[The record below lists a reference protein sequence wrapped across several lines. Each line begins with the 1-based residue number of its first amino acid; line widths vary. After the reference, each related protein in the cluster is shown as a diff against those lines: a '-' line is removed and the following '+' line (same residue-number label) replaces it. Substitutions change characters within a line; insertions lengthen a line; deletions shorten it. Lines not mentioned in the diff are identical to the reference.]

1 MVAGPGFTPRTH
13 PPRPVLSGN
22 TVPLFIL
29 LPPFFLQL
37 RKQRQKEVK
46 GLKLAAG
53 LPTPEPWLN
62 QAASIFEPWLP
73 VLLSWEQKS
82 LFTSSFVTLLFCD
95 LGGVSHLPPPQNLWF
110 PLGPLA
116 VPKCPGS
123 VGAPPPGE
131 PGAVWCPKEEAQN
144 SSRGTSE
151 AWAGCAHC
159 LGGTPAWKGRITP
172 SPVFSHFSSAV
183 SRGRHCFHF
192 FFLRGN

>member
-95 LGGVSHLPPPQNLWF
+95 LGGVSHLPPPK
-110 PLGPLA
+110 PL
-116 VPKCPGS
+116 VPS
-123 VGAPPPGE
+123 
-131 PGAVWCPKEEAQN
+131 
-144 SSRGTSE
+144 
-151 AWAGCAHC
+151 
-159 LGGTPAWKGRITP
+159 GTPSSTQVPWFCGCSASRRTRSCLVPQGRG
-172 SPVFSHFSSAV
+172 SKLFQ
-183 SRGRHCFHF
+183 RH
-192 FFLRGN
+192 L